1 MSKDSNRIKK
11 KTVSIITISQLN
23 RFDCLLNLY
32 ELIKLQTYTNITE
45 WVIVEGSNNKEDAEK
60 NKENINTLL
69 KMHSK
74 LSEMNHTCIH
84 SHIKIVYI
92 EYTGLLLSDLRNLG
106 NNKCSGKIIVCM
118 DDDDYYPPERVS
130 HAVTSLKK
138 TRCLIA
144 GCSDIYMY
152 DYFMGKL
159 YKCKGFHQYHS
170 TNNCMAYKR
179 EYLRNHKHAEGLKMA
194 EEASFT
200 NNFSVPMVQLDSQKC
215 IIISSHNKNTYSKRK
230 ICRDTSNGT
239 NPYFYE
245 VNGHPITT
253 YIPSEIFK
261 RMKNIFYKE

>member
-1 MSKDSNRIKK
+1 MSKNINRIQK
-11 KTVSIITISQLN
+11 KTASIITISQFN

-84 SHIKIVYI
+84 SQIKIVYI

-130 HAVTSLKK
+130 HAVASLKN

-152 DYFMGKL
+152 EYFMGKL
-159 YKCKGFHQYHS
+159 YKFKRFHPYHS
-170 TNNCMAYKR
+170 TNNCMAFKR
-179 EYLRNHKHAEGLKMA
+179 EYLRNHKHAEGLKWA
-194 EEASFT
+194 EETSFT
-200 NNFSVPMVQLDSQKC
+200 NNFTEPMVQLDSQQC
-215 IIISSHNKNTYSKRK
+215 IIVSSHNMNTVSKRK
-230 ICRDTSNGT
+230 FCLDSSNGIY
-239 NPYFYE
+239 PYLYE

-261 RMKNIFYKE
+261 RMSTIFTP